1 MYTYKNNKATQTKTT
16 RNKKQKIVYR

>member
-16 RNKKQKIVYR
+16 TNKKQKKVYR